1 MGAMISI
8 TGPIQP
14 ALDHTKRI
22 LFQPFSLGKWF
33 VLGFCAF
40 LAHLG
45 GGGSLNYNQAFDRT
59 RLAREGHLAEWA
71 GAHLPLVILLGALL
85 VVFLLGL
92 GVLFQWLASR
102 GAFMFLDGVARDR
115 AAVVEPWDRFR
126 DRGNQVF
133 RFRLVLI
140 LVTLGFLAV
149 VVGAGFLVVLPAFR
163 AQAFGRSAFLP
174 LLLVGGILLL
184 GLLALLAVSLLLK
197 DFVVPIMYRRDL
209 DLPVA
214 WGVLRQ
220 ELLPGHGWQFL
231 GFYLMTLVLW
241 IPAALL
247 AIAIICLTCCVAL
260 LPYLSSVALLP
271 ISVFF
276 RCYSLCFLEQFG
288 EGWRILE
295 VPEQAGPS
303 V

>member
-14 ALDHTKRI
+14 ALDHTRRI
-22 LFQPFSLGKWF
+22 LFQPFAWGKWF

-40 LAHLG
+40 LAQLG
-45 GGGSLNYNQAFDRT
+45 GGGSFSYNRAFERGG
-59 RLAREGHLAEWA
+59 LARDGRLGEWL
-71 GAHLPLVILLGALL
+71 GAHLPLVILLGALFL
-85 VVFLLGL
+85 FFLLAL
-92 GVLFQWLASR
+92 VVLFQWLGSR
-102 GAFMFLDGVARDR
+102 GAFMFLDGVARNR

-133 RFRLVLI
+133 RFRLLI
-140 LVTLGFLAV
+140 LLVALGFLLAV
-149 VVGAGFLVVLPAFR
+149 AGMGFLVVLPAFR
-163 AQAFGRSAFLP
+163 AEAFGRSALFP
-174 LLLVGGILLL
+174 LVLVGGILLL
-184 GLLALLAVSLLLK
+184 GLLVLLAVSLLLE

-209 DLPVA
+209 DLPEA
-214 WGVLRQ
+214 WAVLRQ
-220 ELLPGHGWQFL
+220 ELLPGHRWHFL

-241 IPAALL
+241 IPAILL
-247 AIAIICLTCCVAL
+247 AVAIICLTCCVAL

-295 VPEQAGPS
+295 TEPAA
-303 V
+303 

>member
-14 ALDHTKRI
+14 ALDHTRRI
-22 LFQPFSLGKWF
+22 LFQPFAWGKWF

-40 LAHLG
+40 LAQLG
-45 GGGSLNYNQAFDRT
+45 GGGSFSYNRAFERGG
-59 RLAREGHLAEWA
+59 LARDGRLGEWM

-85 VVFLLGL
+85 LFSMLALV
-92 GVLFQWLASR
+92 VLFQWLGSR
-102 GAFMFLDGVARDR
+102 GAFMFLDGVARNR

-133 RFRLVLI
+133 RFRLLVL
-140 LVTLGFLAV
+140 LVALGFLLAV
-149 VVGAGFLVVLPAFR
+149 AGMGFLVVLPAFR
-163 AQAFGRSAFLP
+163 AEAFGHSALFP
-174 LLLVGGILLL
+174 LVLVGGILLL
-184 GLLALLAVSLLLK
+184 GLLVLLAVSLLLE
-197 DFVVPIMYRRDL
+197 DFVVPVMYRRDL
-209 DLPVA
+209 DLPEA
-214 WGVLRQ
+214 WAVLRQ
-220 ELLPGHGWQFL
+220 ELLPGHGWHFL

-241 IPAALL
+241 IPAILL
-247 AIAIICLTCCVAL
+247 AVAIICLTCCIAL

-295 VPEQAGPS
+295 TEPAP
-303 V
+303 

>member
-14 ALDHTKRI
+14 ALDHTRRI
-22 LFQPFSLGKWF
+22 LFQPFAWGKWF

-40 LAHLG
+40 LAQLG
-45 GGGSLNYNQAFDRT
+45 GGGSFSYNRAFERGG
-59 RLAREGHLAEWA
+59 LARDGRLGEWM
-71 GAHLPLVILLGALL
+71 GTHLPLVILLGALL
-85 VVFLLGL
+85 LFSMLALV
-92 GVLFQWLASR
+92 VLFQWLGSR
-102 GAFMFLDGVARDR
+102 GVFMFLDGVARNR

-133 RFRLVLI
+133 RFRLLLL
-140 LVTLGFLAV
+140 LVSLGFLAV
-149 VVGAGFLVVLPAFR
+149 VAAVGFLVVLPAFR
-163 AQAFGRSAFLP
+163 AEAFGHSALFP
-174 LLLVGGILLL
+174 MVLVGGILLL
-184 GLLALLAVSLLLK
+184 GLLVLLAVSLLLE
-197 DFVVPIMYRRDL
+197 DFVVPVMYRRDL
-209 DLPVA
+209 DLPEA
-214 WGVLRQ
+214 WAMLRQ
-220 ELLPGHGWQFL
+220 ELLPGHGWHFL

-260 LPYLSSVALLP
+260 LPYLNSVALLP

-288 EGWRILE
+288 EDWRILE
-295 VPEQAGPS
+295 PAEPAAPS

>member
-14 ALDHTKRI
+14 ALDHTRRI
-22 LFQPFSLGKWF
+22 LFQPFAWGKWF

-40 LAHLG
+40 LAQLG
-45 GGGSLNYNQAFDRT
+45 GGGSFSYNRAFERGG
-59 RLAREGHLAEWA
+59 LARDGRLGEWL
-71 GAHLPLVILLGALL
+71 GAHLPLVILLGALFL
-85 VVFLLGL
+85 FFLLAL
-92 GVLFQWLASR
+92 VVLFQWLGSR
-102 GAFMFLDGVARDR
+102 GAFMFLDGVARNR

-133 RFRLVLI
+133 RFRLLI
-140 LVTLGFLAV
+140 LLVALGFLLAV
-149 VVGAGFLVVLPAFR
+149 AGMGFLVVLPAFR
-163 AQAFGRSAFLP
+163 AEAFGRSALFP
-174 LLLVGGILLL
+174 LVLVGGILLL
-184 GLLALLAVSLLLK
+184 GLLVLLAVSLLLE

-209 DLPVA
+209 DLPEA
-214 WGVLRQ
+214 WAVLRHD
-220 ELLPGHGWQFL
+220 LLPGHGWHFL

-241 IPAALL
+241 IPAILL
-247 AIAIICLTCCVAL
+247 AVAIICLTCCVAL

-295 VPEQAGPS
+295 TEPAA
-303 V
+303 

>member
-22 LFQPFSLGKWF
+22 LFQPFSWGKWF

-40 LAHLG
+40 LAQLG
-45 GGGSLNYNQAFDRT
+45 GGGSFNYNNAFHRT
-59 RLAREGHLAEWA
+59 PLARESPLGEWVT
-71 GAHLPLVILLGALL
+71 AHLPLVILLGALL
-85 VVFLLGL
+85 LLVMMAL
-92 GVLFQWLASR
+92 VVLFQWLGSR
-102 GAFMFLDGVARDR
+102 GAFMFLDGVARNR

-126 DRGNQVF
+126 DRGNQLF
-133 RFRLVLI
+133 RFRLLLI

-149 VVGAGFLVVLPAFR
+149 VVGMGFLVVLPAFR
-163 AQAFGRSAFLP
+163 AEAFGRSALFP

-184 GLLALLAVSLLLK
+184 GLLVLLAVSLLLK

-209 DLPVA
+209 DLPEA
-214 WGVLRQ
+214 WVVLRQ
-220 ELLPGHGWQFL
+220 ELLPGHGWPFL

-241 IPAALL
+241 IPAILL
-247 AIAIICLTCCVAL
+247 AIAIICLTCCVAI

-295 VPEQAGPS
+295 VPEQTGPS
-303 V
+303 A

>member
-1 MGAMISI
+1 MISI
-8 TGPIQP
+8 TDPIQP

-22 LFQPFSLGKWF
+22 LFQPFSWEKWF

-45 GGGSLNYNQAFDRT
+45 GGGSFNYNSAFDRT
-59 RLAREGHLAEWA
+59 RLAREGHLGEWA
-71 GAHLPLVILLGALL
+71 AAHLPLVILLGALL
-85 VVFLLGL
+85 LVLVLGL
-92 GVLFQWLASR
+92 VVLFQWLGSR
-102 GAFMFLDGVARDR
+102 GTFMFLDGVARNR

-126 DRGNQVF
+126 TRGNQVF
-133 RFRLVLI
+133 RFRLLLL

-149 VVGAGFLVVLPAFR
+149 VAGAGFLVVLPALR
-163 AQAFGRSAFLP
+163 AEAPGRSAFLP
-174 LLLVGGILLL
+174 LLMMGGILVV

-209 DLPVA
+209 ALGEA
-214 WGVLRQ
+214 WAALRH
-220 ELLPGHGWQFL
+220 ELLPGNGWPFL
-231 GFYLMTLVLW
+231 GFYLMSLVLW

-288 EGWRILE
+288 EDWRILE
-295 VPEQAGPS
+295 PAEPGEPS
-303 V
+303 T

>member
-22 LFQPFSLGKWF
+22 LFQPFAWGKWF

-40 LAHLG
+40 LAQLG
-45 GGGSLNYNQAFDRT
+45 GGGSFNYNNAFDRT
-59 RLAREGHLAEWA
+59 RLAREGHLGEWVT
-71 GAHLPLVILLGALL
+71 AHLPLVILLGALL
-85 VVFLLGL
+85 LLVML
-92 GVLFQWLASR
+92 ALVVLFQWLGSR
-102 GAFMFLDGVARDR
+102 GAFMFLDGVARNR

-133 RFRLVLI
+133 RFRLLLI
-140 LVTLGFLAV
+140 LVTLVFLAV
-149 VVGAGFLVVLPAFR
+149 VVGMGFLVVLPAFR
-163 AQAFGRSAFLP
+163 AEAFGRSALFP
-174 LLLVGGILLL
+174 LLLVGGLLLL

-197 DFVVPIMYRRDL
+197 DFVVPIMYHRDL
-209 DLPVA
+209 DLPEA
-214 WGVLRQ
+214 WALLRQ
-220 ELLPGHGWQFL
+220 ELLPGHGWPFL

-241 IPAALL
+241 IPAILL
-247 AIAIICLTCCVAL
+247 AIAIICLTCCVAI

-295 VPEQAGPS
+295 TAEPLLPPA
-303 V
+303 